1 MNFLIE
7 LFTNKIFL
15 APAAGWFVA
24 QVLKVL
30 IDSIKSGFCKER
42 LYGGGGMPSSHSA
55 TVTALIVITG
65 VTFGA
70 GSFELVMALF
80 FGIVVIYDA
89 RGVRYETQRQGKA
102 LNNLNEERKEE
113 GKQPLDI
120 LRFKEKL
127 GHTIP
132 EIVAGI
138 VLGILCAVVVYHLPL

>member
-1 MNFLIE
+1 MSFIVG

-15 APAAGWFVA
+15 APASAWFIA
-24 QVLKVL
+24 QLVKII
-30 IDSIKSGFCKER
+30 IDTVKCGFCKER

-55 TVTALIVITG
+55 TVTALMVITG
-65 VTFGA
+65 VFYGA
-70 GSFELVMALF
+70 SSFEFVMALF

-89 RGVRYETQRQGKA
+89 RGVRFETQRQGKA

-120 LRFKEKL
+120 NRFKEKM

-132 EIVAGI
+132 EIVIGMAI
-138 VLGILCAVVVYHLPL
+138 GILCAVIVLHLNI